1 MHKLILTAVLAVSTV
16 SFAASLNEAQ
26 TLLDQGKFREAAEMA
41 EDLGTSDG
49 LALAAQAVTLGAA
62 ISAESSRQGMFDRAV
77 NLANKAIAADKNNA
91 NAHFELARAQGRLA
105 QYKGIIESLG
115 LAGSV
120 KNELETAIRLD
131 KNLAGAYVALGL
143 WNAELASK
151 GLIAT
156 LPTGA
161 NANNV
166 APNFEKAIA
175 LEPQNPTHR
184 LEYANA
190 LMKLANARNKNKAK
204 AITILEAAV
213 KLDAKTFWQQ
223 RDLDAAKRLLS
234 SLK

>member
-1 MHKLILTAVLAVSTV
+1 MHKLIMTAILAVSTV
-16 SFAASLNEAQ
+16 GFAASLNEAQ
-26 TLLDQGKFREAAEMA
+26 ALLDQGKFREAAEMG
-41 EDLGTSDG
+41 EDLATSDS
-49 LALAAQAVTLGAA
+49 LALAAQAVTLGAS

-120 KNELETAIRLD
+120 KNELETALRLD

-166 APNFEKAIA
+166 APNFEKAIS

-184 LEYANA
+184 FEYANA
-190 LMKLANARNKNKAK
+190 LLKLANARNKNKAK
-204 AITILEAAV
+204 AIAVLEGAV
-213 KLDAKTFWQQ
+213 KLDAKGFWQQ
-223 RDLDAAKRLLS
+223 RDLDAAKRLLA